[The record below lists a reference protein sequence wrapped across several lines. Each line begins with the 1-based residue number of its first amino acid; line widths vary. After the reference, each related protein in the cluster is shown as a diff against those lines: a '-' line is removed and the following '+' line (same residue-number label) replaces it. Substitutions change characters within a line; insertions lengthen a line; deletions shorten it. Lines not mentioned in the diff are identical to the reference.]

1 MYLDPDNPD
10 KEKGNVN
17 FDLQIIQPLKR
28 TIKLCEQGEVREVRM
43 DRNFLALI
51 IRIFLYYSLI
61 GIRDKKPVKKLPKLL
76 NTKLNFI
83 IATSK
88 ESETVN
94 VQ

>member
-1 MYLDPDNPD
+1 
-10 KEKGNVN
+10 
-17 FDLQIIQPLKR
+17 
-28 TIKLCEQGEVREVRM
+28 M